1 MANLPAETPVFL
13 TRADVATLLRI
24 GSRQVDRLATAGD
37 LAKVKL
43 SARRTG
49 FHRDGVEA
57 YLATKANGAGIPAGI
72 PDSIPEYGTRA
83 QILIVKVEGPAD
95 GVAAAVER
103 VLVDNGLVGCILH
116 GRGDTI
122 SIAWADSL
130 PYCENDMRRALRMAT
145 AAVRV

>member
-24 GSRQVDRLATAGD
+24 GPRQVDRLATAGD

-43 SARRTG
+43 AARRTG

-72 PDSIPEYGTRA
+72 PAQPEYGTQA
-83 QILIVKVEGPAD
+83 SVLIVKGEGDAAGLGEAID
-95 GVAAAVER
+95 GWLSA
-103 VLVDNGLVGCILH
+103 NGFPGCIVN
-116 GRGDTI
+116 GKGNTV
-122 SIAWADSL
+122 SIAWAWSL
-130 PYCENDMRRALRMAT
+130 HYTEPQIRRAFLGLSAS
-145 AAVRV
+145 VRV